1 MKDLNFRKGDA
12 KTEAFGSDRMLQPS
26 PVEKI
31 PDGPTTPE
39 VAYQMVKD
47 ETFAQTQPRLNLAT
61 FVTTYM
67 DEYATKLMNE
77 AININYIDET
87 EYPRIA
93 VMNGKCINIVAN
105 LWNSPEKDTWKTGAL
120 AIGSSEAC
128 MLGGVAAWLRWRKK
142 RQAQGKPFD
151 KPNFVISTGFQ
162 VVWEKFAQLWQ
173 IEMREVPLTLDKT
186 TLDPEEAL
194 KMCDENTICI
204 VPIQGV
210 TWTGLNDDVEALD
223 KALDAYNAK
232 TGYDIP
238 IHVDAASGGFIL
250 PFLYPE
256 TKWDFRLKW
265 VLSIS
270 VSGHK
275 FGLVYPGLGWVVWKG
290 KEYLPEEMSFS
301 VNYLGANITQ
311 VGLNFSRPAAQ
322 ILGQYYQFIRLGFQ
336 GYKEVQYNSLQI
348 AKYIHDEIAKMAPF
362 VNYSNEVVNPLFIW
376 YLKPEY
382 AIDETEYPRIAVMN
396 GKCIN
401 IVANLWNSPEKD
413 TWKTGALAIGS
424 SEACMLGGVAAWL
437 RWRKKRQAQGK
448 PFDKPNFVIS
458 TGFQVVWEKFAQLW
472 QIEMREVPLTLDKTT
487 LDPEE
492 ALKMCDENT
501 ICIVPIQGVTWTGLN
516 DDVEALDKAL
526 DAYNAKTGYD
536 IPIHVDAASG
546 GFILP
551 FLYPET
557 KWDFR
562 LKWVLSISVSGHK
575 FGLVYPG
582 LGWVV
587 WKGKEYLP
595 EEMSFSVNYLGA
607 NITQVGLNFSRPAA
621 QILGQY
627 YQFIRLGFQGYKE
640 VQYNSL
646 QIAKYIHDEIA
657 KMAPFVNY
665 SNEVVN
671 PLFIWYLKPEYAKNA
686 KWTLYD
692 LQDKLS
698 QHGWMVPAY
707 TLPSK
712 LEDYVVM
719 RVVVRQGFSRDMA
732 DMLLGDIKNAITELE
747 KLDYPTPTRIAQG
760 ICKER

>member
-1 MKDLNFRKGDA
+1 MEDLNFRKGDA
-12 KTEAFGSDRMLQPS
+12 KTDVFGSDRMLQPS

-173 IEMREVPLTLDKT
+173 IEMREVPLTLEKT

-256 TKWDFRLKW
+256 KKWDFRLKW

-275 FGLVYPGLGWVVWKG
+275 FGLVYPGLGWVCWKG

-348 AKYIHDEIAKMAPF
+348 AKYIHSEISAGRSLQAEKLENYWLKINQRYYGEALTVDNELASEWSRIPHFYTPF
-362 VNYSNEVVNPLFIW
+362 YVYKYATGYSAATAFATAILNKEPGAVEK
-376 YLKPEY
+376 YLGFLHAGGSDY
-382 AIDETEYPRIAVMN
+382 SL
-396 GKCIN
+396 N
-401 IVANLWNSPEKD
+401 ILKQA
-413 TWKTGALAIGS
+413 
-424 SEACMLGGVAAWL
+424 GVDL
-437 RWRKKRQAQGK
+437 NTPQPVTVTLQ
-448 PFDKPNFVIS
+448 
-458 TGFQVVWEKFAQLW
+458 KFAEKVQ
-472 QIEMREVPLTLDKTT
+472 E
-487 LDPEE
+487 
-492 ALKMCDENT
+492 LKN
-501 ICIVPIQGVTWTGLN
+501 L
-516 DDVEALDKAL
+516 
-526 DAYNAKTGYD
+526 
-536 IPIHVDAASG
+536 
-546 GFILP
+546 
-551 FLYPET
+551 
-557 KWDFR
+557 
-562 LKWVLSISVSGHK
+562 LSK
-575 FGLVYPG
+575 
-582 LGWVV
+582 
-587 WKGKEYLP
+587 
-595 EEMSFSVNYLGA
+595 
-607 NITQVGLNFSRPAA
+607 
-621 QILGQY
+621 
-627 YQFIRLGFQGYKE
+627 
-640 VQYNSL
+640 
-646 QIAKYIHDEIA
+646 
-657 KMAPFVNY
+657 
-665 SNEVVN
+665 
-671 PLFIWYLKPEYAKNA
+671 
-686 KWTLYD
+686 
-692 LQDKLS
+692 
-698 QHGWMVPAY
+698 
-707 TLPSK
+707 
-712 LEDYVVM
+712 
-719 RVVVRQGFSRDMA
+719 
-732 DMLLGDIKNAITELE
+732 
-747 KLDYPTPTRIAQG
+747 
-760 ICKER
+760 